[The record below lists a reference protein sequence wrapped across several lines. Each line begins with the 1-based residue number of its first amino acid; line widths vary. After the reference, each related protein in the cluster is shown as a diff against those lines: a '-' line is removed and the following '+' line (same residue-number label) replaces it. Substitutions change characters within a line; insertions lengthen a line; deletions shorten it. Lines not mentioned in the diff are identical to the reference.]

1 MDPTKEQRR
10 LCCPSGQ
17 EKSPPRGSG
26 LVGKGCFK
34 GLEIFLAALC
44 FVYFAKALAGS
55 YLKST
60 ITQIERRFDI
70 PSSLVGVIDGS
81 FEIGNLLV
89 ILLVS
94 YFGARLHRPKI
105 IGTGCLIMAAG
116 TFLIAMPHFFMGRYS
131 YERPLVHSANS
142 SINVSPCAQDS
153 RDPKFI
159 PSENPHRN
167 LGTGC
172 EKDLGNSMWVYILLG
187 NLLRGVG
194 EAPIQ
199 PLGISYID
207 DYTSEDNTAFYI
219 GCVQTSAVIGPIF
232 GFLLGS
238 LCAKL
243 FVDIGSVNLD
253 SVTITP
259 ADAHWVGAWWLGYL
273 IAGGISILAT
283 IPFWFLPKEQPR
295 AEMHKNSGTSSEQSR
310 FILEE
315 QNEANT
321 EQDQVHLLNMVK
333 DFLPSVKDLLG
344 NPVYFLYLCGSVFQ
358 YNSLI
363 GMVTYKP
370 KYIEQQYG
378 QTSSKTNFLIGLINI
393 PAVALGIF
401 SGGVIMK
408 RFRINILGAAKLL
421 LGPSLLGYLMLF
433 SLFAMGCKNSS
444 MAGLTVSYQGSA
456 QISNQENGVSECN
469 VGCRCPLSHWDPVCG
484 ENGLTYYSAC
494 FAGCSVS
501 SATGKRAEF
510 YNCSCVGAPASHSG
524 GGSAVAGSCAK
535 GRDCSKMF
543 LYFVVMSVMT
553 SFALSLG
560 GTPGYMLLLRCI
572 KPELKSFALGI
583 YTLVIRV
590 LAGIPAPMY
599 LGALIDTVCLKWS
612 SKNCSGRGA
621 CRFYNMDAF
630 RYIYLGMTLALG
642 TVFIF
647 MTAAVVLMV
656 QKRFHPTENKAA
668 DGRCTGSALPQNGN
682 LVSNLN
688 LLQTT
693 YWAHKETRL

>member
-1 MDPTKEQRR
+1 M
-10 LCCPSGQ
+10 
-17 EKSPPRGSG
+17 
-26 LVGKGCFK
+26 
-34 GLEIFLAALC
+34 
-44 FVYFAKALAGS
+44 
-55 YLKST
+55 
-60 ITQIERRFDI
+60 
-70 PSSLVGVIDGS
+70 
-81 FEIGNLLV
+81 
-89 ILLVS
+89 
-94 YFGARLHRPKI
+94 
-105 IGTGCLIMAAG
+105 GCLIMAAG
-116 TFLIAMPHFFMGRYS
+116 TFLIAMPHFFMGRYT
-131 YERPLVHSANS
+131 YERPPVPSANS
-142 SINVSPCAQDS
+142 SINVSPCARDS
-153 RDPKFI
+153 RNPTVI
-159 PSENPHRN
+159 PTENPHVN

-172 EKDLGNSMWVYILLG
+172 DKDFGNSMWIYVLLG
-187 NLLRGVG
+187 NLLRGIG

-207 DYTSEDNTAFYI
+207 DYASEDNTAFYI

-259 ADAHWVGAWWLGYL
+259 ADAQWVGAWWLGYL
-273 IAGGISILAT
+273 IAGGIIVLAT

-295 AEMHKNSGTSSEQSR
+295 VETGKTPSTPSEQSR

-315 QNEANT
+315 QKEATT
-321 EQDQVHLLNMVK
+321 EQDGVHLLNMAK
-333 DFLPSVKDLLG
+333 DFLPSVKDLFG

-421 LGPSLLGYLMLF
+421 LGPSLLGYLVLL

-444 MAGLTVSYQGSA
+444 VAGLTVSYQGSA
-456 QISNQENGVSECN
+456 QISYQENEVSECN
-469 VGCRCPLSHWDPVCG
+469 VGCKCPQTHWDPVCG

-494 FAGCSVS
+494 FAGCRVS
-501 SATGKRAEF
+501 NGTGKRAEF
-510 YNCSCVGAPASHSG
+510 YNCSCVGAPMSQPGG
-524 GGSAVAGSCAK
+524 GGSAVAGPCAR
-535 GRDCSKMF
+535 GTDCSNMF
-543 LYFVVMSVMT
+543 LYFVVTSVMT

-599 LGALIDTVCLKWS
+599 LGALIDTVCLRWS
-612 SKNCSGRGA
+612 SRSCAGRGA
-621 CRFYNMDAF
+621 CRFYNTDAF

-656 QKRFHPTENKAA
+656 QKRFHPTENKAED
-668 DGRCTGSALPQNGN
+668 DGCASSALPQNGN
-682 LVSNLN
+682 LASNLH

-693 YWAHKETRL
+693 HWAQKETRL